1 MLKAFQE
8 YGEKCV
14 DHFIGMWSFAIWDL
28 KKKTFF
34 IKGSFGEKPL
44 YYTLGHNNFFF
55 GSEIKFI
62 KSLCKK
68 KFEINKDKIYENIF
82 FGYKSL
88 NKDNKTFYKDIF
100 TIESGTNLIIDL
112 DLNILKKKYWEPI
125 VHIKKNMN
133 AEEAAEGTNHHLKNS
148 LKLRMRS
155 DVPVAFCLSG
165 GIDSG
170 ILVSH
175 AKKTFEKK
183 FLHFQ

>member
-1 MLKAFQE
+1 MVVCNLGF
-8 YGEKCV
+8 
-14 DHFIGMWSFAIWDL
+14 
-28 KKKTFF
+28 KKKKLFL
-34 IKGSFGEKPL
+34 SRDPFGEKPL

-88 NKDNKTFYKDIF
+88 NKDNNTFYKDIF
-100 TIESGTNLIIDL
+100 TIESGTNITIDL
-112 DLNILKKKYWEPI
+112 DLNILKKKYWEPK

-133 AEEAAEGTNHHLKNS
+133 AQEAAEGANHYLTNS

-175 AKKTFEKK
+175 AKKTLKK
-183 FLHFQ
+183 KNFYIFHN

>member
-28 KKKTFF
+28 KKKNFF
-34 IKGSFGEKPL
+34 YQGILLEKTIIL
-44 YYTLGHNNFFF
+44 YLGHNNFFF

-100 TIESGTNLIIDL
+100 TIESGTNITIARFRLKH
-112 DLNILKKKYWEPI
+112 LKKI
-125 VHIKKNMN
+125 L
-133 AEEAAEGTNHHLKNS
+133 GT
-148 LKLRMRS
+148 
-155 DVPVAFCLSG
+155 
-165 GIDSG
+165 
-170 ILVSH
+170 
-175 AKKTFEKK
+175 
-183 FLHFQ
+183 